1 MAKRKCREVLIMQ
14 TYAIHTGETLV
25 FRDGRPFGDAGNV
38 DGGMINWPRPSTVA
52 GMLRTRIG
60 TSRSSHYFDR
70 SDPNWQKN
78 IDAVKSLCFSRVLPI
93 WRPIR
98 EDGWQYLFP
107 APADAVIGLA
117 QDGTNRISVHG
128 YDYQPTDS
136 TFGTDITWSNWRI
149 PITASMEKPPS
160 RRPAFWTQAYF
171 VSWLRQ
177 TGFPAPVSPAEL
189 GFDHPIVERR
199 LHTAINPDT
208 FSAAQSQLFASYGI
222 RMETSDP
229 TSQILK
235 PHGRFGIAAAVA
247 NSEAGDDPTGICFL
261 GADRH
266 TAWVDSLD
274 AAFPACP
281 EWFTNCQFL
290 RIILITP
297 GDFGQWVPDW
307 LCPDIGMEETPWCR
321 VPGCEDIEV
330 RLVSAVLGRWEALS
344 GWDYAK
350 RGPKATRKLVPAG
363 SVYLIEVKN
372 PKMSQQL
379 ACHLWG
385 NSLCP
390 GSSNDGFGCV
400 CVGTATLT

>member
-1 MAKRKCREVLIMQ
+1 MR

-38 DGGMINWPRPSTVA
+38 DGGMFNWPRPSTIA

-60 TSRSSHYFDR
+60 NNRSRNYFDR
-70 SDPNWQKN
+70 SNRDLQKN

-98 EDGWQYLFP
+98 EESWQYLFP

-117 QDGTNRISVHG
+117 EDGTDRILIQG
-128 YDYQPTDS
+128 YDYQRPDS
-136 TFGTDITWSNWRI
+136 AWGTDLAWTNWRI

-160 RRPAFWTQAYF
+160 CRPAFWKQAHF
-171 VSWLRQ
+171 FNWLRQ
-177 TGFPAPVSPAEL
+177 AGFDAPVEAAEL
-189 GFDHPIVERR
+189 GFDHPVVEKR
-199 LHTAINPDT
+199 LHTAINPQT
-208 FSAAQSQLFASYGI
+208 YTAAQSQLFASYGI

-229 TSQILK
+229 IRQIPK
-235 PHGRFGIAAAVA
+235 PNGRLGIAAAVA
-247 NSEAGDDPTGICFL
+247 NPEVGDDPTGICFL

-266 TAWVDSLD
+266 TAWVDSLA
-274 AAFPACP
+274 AAFPASP

-297 GDFGQWVPDW
+297 GDFGQWVPAW
-307 LCPDIGMEETPWCR
+307 LRPDNSTGETSWCK

-344 GWDYAK
+344 GWDYEK

-363 SVYLIEVKN
+363 SVYLVELKD
-372 PKMSQQL
+372 PSKSQQL
-379 ACHLWG
+379 AEHLWG
-385 NSLCP
+385 KPLCP
-390 GSSNDGFGCV
+390 QSANDGFGCV
-400 CVGTATLT
+400 CIGNTTLT